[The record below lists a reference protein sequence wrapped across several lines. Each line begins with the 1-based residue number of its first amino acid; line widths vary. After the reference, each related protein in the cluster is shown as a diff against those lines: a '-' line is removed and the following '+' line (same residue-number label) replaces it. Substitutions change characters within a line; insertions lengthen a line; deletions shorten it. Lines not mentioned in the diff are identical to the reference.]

1 MASMIK
7 STKITEEEF
16 NQVNEL
22 RRNFQI
28 ISLEI
33 GELNIIERDLKA
45 ELTKVYEDI
54 DDSYSSYKKLRDKES
69 ELIDKLKLTYPNMD
83 INFETGELS

>member
-1 MASMIK
+1 MIK
-7 STKITEEEF
+7 ATKITDEEF

-83 INFETGELS
+83 VNFETGELS

>member
-7 STKITEEEF
+7 ATKITDEEF

-83 INFETGELS
+83 VNFETGELS

>member
-1 MASMIK
+1 MIK
-7 STKITEEEF
+7 ATKITDEEF

-33 GELNIIERDLKA
+33 GELNIIERNLKA
-45 ELTKVYEDI
+45 ELEKIYEDI
-54 DDSYSSYKKLRDKES
+54 NDSYSSYKKLRDKES
-69 ELIDKLKLTYPNMD
+69 ELIDKLKLAYPDSN

>member
-1 MASMIK
+1 MIK